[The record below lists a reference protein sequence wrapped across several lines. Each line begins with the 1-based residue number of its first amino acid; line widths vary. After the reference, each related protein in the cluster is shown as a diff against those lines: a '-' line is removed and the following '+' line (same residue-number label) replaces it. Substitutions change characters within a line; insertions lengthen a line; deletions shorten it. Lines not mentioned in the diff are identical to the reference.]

1 MPYKRSVGADHP
13 GLFVFLLDCSGSM
26 AASWPGD
33 SASGSMIK
41 AEFVA
46 NVFNKTVREFGA
58 MSLNKRR
65 CDIAVVGYDST
76 AGATSLWEG
85 KLRGHEAVSIV
96 DIVNN
101 PLGTFER
108 DEQKADPEAGV
119 IVVKRKIDFWLKPT
133 TGGSTPMGTG
143 LAKARSIVELW
154 LSNPAHTNSFPPVI
168 IHVTDG
174 KPDNTEKQMALDEAE
189 KLKQLATADGNV
201 LVFTVHLPDG
211 NGQTVLFP
219 SSENDLPAGDDSA
232 KLLYTMSS
240 VLPDEMVGN
249 ALEAGLPVTSGCRLM
264 VLNADAMAA
273 AKMIQFGSTGTGN
286 QKPA

>member
-1 MPYKRSVGADHP
+1 MPYRRSVGSDHP

-26 AASWPGD
+26 AAPWPGD
-33 SASGSMIK
+33 SASSGMIK

-58 MSLNKRR
+58 ISLNKRR
-65 CDIAVVGYDST
+65 CDIAVIGYDSS

-85 KLRGHEAVSIV
+85 KLAGQDAVSIV

-101 PLGTFER
+101 PIGTFER
-108 DEQKADPEAGV
+108 EEQKADPELGV
-119 IVVKRKIDFWLKPT
+119 ITVKRKIDYWLKPT
-133 TGGSTPMGTG
+133 TGGSTPMGMG
-143 LAKARSIVELW
+143 LAKARYIIEKW
-154 LSNPAHTNSFPPVI
+154 LTNEAHMNSFPPVV

-174 KPDNTEKQMALDEAE
+174 IPDSSERQLALDEAE
-189 KLKQLATADGNV
+189 KIKSLATSDGNV
-201 LVFTVHLPDG
+201 LIFTVHLPDG
-211 NGQTVLFP
+211 NGKTVLFP
-219 SSENDLPAGDDSA
+219 GTESDLPAADASA

-240 VLPDEMVGN
+240 MLPDEMMGN
-249 ALEAGLPVTSGCRLM
+249 ALEAGLPVSHGCRLM